1 MVSGGRRSRWVL
13 PLAGAAAVAVAV
25 AGTVVWLGR
34 GTEHT
39 TAGPLG
45 EELVVPGSVSGVG
58 WTWQPPEGSR
68 FYRLYRGVA
77 GVVAALDDGVV
88 AVHGGTGEELWR
100 FRRPGGVVASG
111 VTPDGEAV
119 VVAFREERPW
129 RAGGRMLV
137 LDAATGEIRHDHEFP
152 LSGEGGAGRP
162 AEELAALPEV
172 RLLTSAVR
180 VQPDSTDLVGYA
192 LESNE
197 EVWRF
202 SVPSGC
208 THGPATSAG
217 DGWGALFHPDLVVVP
232 LVCVP
237 GVDDVGEIGPGTDPD
252 TSSLVVALDA
262 GTGREVW
269 RYENTE
275 DAGDTSPDLRA
286 SVDGTVLTIAE
297 QFTEDTEYPL
307 SGDGRILDLA
317 TGEVLVASVREVAD
331 GRDVF
336 QVDGMARTLTY
347 AGVLGE
353 GEDATVEY
361 GRLSFDGE
369 VLASAVLPEGV
380 AGRGRG
386 YYGPIRN
393 NFDHRTTA
401 AVLEDG
407 IVLLTCDRKC
417 REGDARIQGTVL
429 PWDGSGPEENVPLTD
444 HLDPWKP
451 FESDVQLPVPGAVVV
466 YQADHDPE
474 AFLPRA
480 DESLSVSD
488 TFVFPDNPVT
498 VVGLV

>member
-1 MVSGGRRSRWVL
+1 
-13 PLAGAAAVAVAV
+13 
-25 AGTVVWLGR
+25 
-34 GTEHT
+34 
-39 TAGPLG
+39 
-45 EELVVPGSVSGVG
+45 
-58 WTWQPPEGSR
+58 
-68 FYRLYRGVA
+68 
-77 GVVAALDDGVV
+77 
-88 AVHGGTGEELWR
+88 
-100 FRRPGGVVASG
+100 
-111 VTPDGEAV
+111 
-119 VVAFREERPW
+119 
-129 RAGGRMLV
+129 MLV

-152 LSGEGGAGRP
+152 LTGEERDSYVD
-162 AEELAALPEV
+162 ETAALPEV

-208 THGPATSAG
+208 THGPATSTG

-252 TSSLVVALDA
+252 TSSLLVALDA

-297 QFTEDTEYPL
+297 QNLNGTDYPL
-307 SGDGRILDLA
+307 PGDGRILDLA
-317 TGEVLVASVREVAD
+317 TGEVLVASVDEVAD

-336 QVDGMARTLTY
+336 QVDGTARTLTY
-347 AGVLGE
+347 ASVSGE

-380 AGRGRG
+380 ARRGRG
-386 YYGPIRN
+386 YYGQIRN

-407 IVLLTCDRKC
+407 IVLLTCDREC
-417 REGDARIQGTVL
+417 GTGGGSEAERIDAVL
-429 PWDGSGPEENVPLTD
+429 LPGDGSGPEESIPLNGL
-444 HLDPWKP
+444 LDPQM
-451 FESDVQLPVPGAVVV
+451 SIRTDAQIPVPGAVVV
-466 YQADHDPE
+466 HQTDYGLE
-474 AFLPRA
+474 MLPA
-480 DESLSVSD
+480 GVGEMSPY
-488 TFVFPDNPVT
+488 VFPET
-498 VVGLV
+498 SEAVVGLV